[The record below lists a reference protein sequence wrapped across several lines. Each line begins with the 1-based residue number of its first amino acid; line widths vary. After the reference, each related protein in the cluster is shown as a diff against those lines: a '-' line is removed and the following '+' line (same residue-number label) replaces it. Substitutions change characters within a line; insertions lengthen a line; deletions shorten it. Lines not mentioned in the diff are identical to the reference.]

1 METHEMTPEKSLQII
16 NDAIE
21 KSRRDF
27 EKNAGYPMII
37 WGTEVLIFAIAVFI
51 MLWKTG
57 NASWNFLWFGIPVT
71 GWPISSILLKDRC
84 RNGGKS
90 FLSRSIGQIW
100 LTYGIFATVL
110 CVVFAF
116 TAPHLTG
123 YITAVL
129 LGFSAAITGLVL
141 KNRFI
146 TAGGFLTGLGCTIA
160 MFFVQNWIAPLF
172 FAAGAVLNLI
182 IPGVMMNKKAE

>member
-21 KSRRDF
+21 KSRKDF
-27 EKNAGYPMII
+27 EKDAGYPMII
-37 WGTEVLIFAIAVFI
+37 WGTVVLVFAIAVCI
-51 MLWKTG
+51 MRGKTG

-71 GWPISSILLKDRC
+71 GWPVSAILLKDRC

-100 LTYGIFATVL
+100 ITYGIFATVL

-123 YITAVL
+123 YILAVL

-160 MFFVQNWIAPLF
+160 MFYIQNWISPLF

-182 IPGVMMNKKAE
+182 IPGVMMNKKA

>member
-1 METHEMTPEKSLQII
+1 
-16 NDAIE
+16 
-21 KSRRDF
+21 
-27 EKNAGYPMII
+27 MI
-37 WGTEVLIFAIAVFI
+37 
-51 MLWKTG
+51 
-57 NASWNFLWFGIPVT
+57 T
-71 GWPISSILLKDRC
+71 GWPVSAILLKDRC

-100 LTYGIFATVL
+100 ITYGIFATVL

-123 YITAVL
+123 YIPAVL

-146 TAGGFLTGLGCTIA
+146 TAGGFLTGLQA
-160 MFFVQNWIAPLF
+160 
-172 FAAGAVLNLI
+172 FADYVEAIRSYLG
-182 IPGVMMNKKAE
+182 